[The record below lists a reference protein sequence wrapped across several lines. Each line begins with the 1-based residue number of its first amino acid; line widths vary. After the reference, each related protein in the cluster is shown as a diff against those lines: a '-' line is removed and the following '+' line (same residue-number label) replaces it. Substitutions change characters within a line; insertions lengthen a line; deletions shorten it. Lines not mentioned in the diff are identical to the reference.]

1 MRRPGSTFSDSASSL
16 ASDVEACASA
26 RDRRVLVILT
36 GGTMAMRPHAET
48 GSLEPCKGYLAA
60 QMRLMPEC
68 REAKMPSYDVVE
80 YDPLID
86 SADMCPSHWA
96 KIAADIADNHE
107 DYDGFVVIMGTD
119 TMAYCASALAFM
131 LEGLAKPVVLTG
143 SMVPFAEAYSD
154 ARRNLVVALICAA
167 RAGGAAEVCI
177 FFGDKLLRGCRATK
191 VDALALDAYD
201 SPNCAPLAKCGVAL
215 NYRAD
220 VALPSMAAGNCRALL
235 NCRAFLQ
242 METRVLVARMVPG
255 FDDAALLA
263 AFRAKSLK
271 AAVLELYGTGTAP
284 SSRKSL
290 VAALKLAQENGILV
304 VATTQC
310 KRGGVV
316 LDVYQ
321 VGQALMDAGVV
332 SAGDMTTEAVVAKLA
347 YLFGKFHGDVEKVRR
362 LVPVALRGEVSPP
375 HTYLRPFFEDGH
387 QPRSEPANDED
398 LLAATACR
406 RQSTAPQTPQTAY
419 EPRRPRRAP
428 PRVDAHRRLRDV
440 AFGVALG
447 ALVVLAA
454 RRWRPS

>member
-1 MRRPGSTFSDSASSL
+1 
-16 ASDVEACASA
+16 
-26 RDRRVLVILT
+26 
-36 GGTMAMRPHAET
+36 
-48 GSLEPCKGYLAA
+48 
-60 QMRLMPEC
+60 
-68 REAKMPSYDVVE
+68 
-80 YDPLID
+80 
-86 SADMCPSHWA
+86 
-96 KIAADIADNHE
+96 
-107 DYDGFVVIMGTD
+107 MGTD

-428 PRVDAHRRLRDV
+428 PRRRVWSRRRSTPRRDSP
-440 AFGVALG
+440 APPQGRRRRGRRRPPPSGSGRGPPPGSALG
-447 ALVVLAA
+447 
-454 RRWRPS
+454 RPSHTTPSRSTSSTRPRRHSLQSRRRRPGSTSSRRR